1 MNAVAGRSGGER
13 LRGNFDTSAPDGGP
27 QKPKGMPEHQS
38 QAWDELIE
46 QLPVDALRKRDVH
59 LLYELAGYVAA
70 LRQINWKW
78 LAEPEDKDLRCAKT
92 QYTEKVRQLSALF
105 GLSPADRKRIQIDK
119 PLEEKDDLEEFTD

>member
-13 LRGNFDTSAPDGGP
+13 LRGNFDASTPDGGP
-27 QKPKGMPEHQS
+27 EKPSGMPEHQAK
-38 QAWDELIE
+38 AWDELLQ
-46 QLPVDALRKRDVH
+46 QLPAEALRKRDQH
-59 LLYELAGYVAA
+59 LLYELAGYIAA

-105 GLSPADRKRIQIDK
+105 GLSPADRKRIQIDSPK
-119 PLEEKDDLEEFTD
+119 EEKDDLEEFTD